1 MRIGIFT
8 DQYYPAVSGVVTSIE
23 TLEAGLRNLG
33 HDVYIITSIDLTRLK
48 ENEIEEYNR
57 KSKYILNIPG
67 KHYPLKKLK
76 GYRFCKIKNEYINDV
91 KKLNLDIIHVQTEFS
106 ISKLAIKCSK
116 VLNIPMIHTFH
127 TLFDDYLSY
136 VSGLFNKIFPNMMH
150 NILVNRFLK
159 PVSKQ
164 SLIEIV
170 PTKKV
175 YDKRNH
181 YKLGINNDIRIIP
194 TGINLDSF
202 LNSQRDEMLINKYH
216 LVGRFVY
223 LFVGRLSEEKSIK
236 NLIDAYKAVASDDNA
251 LLIVGDGPQ
260 ANELK
265 KYTNELKL
273 ENNIIFTGFI
283 KWDEISKYYAL
294 GDLFLCDSKSET
306 QGLTYL
312 EALASGLP
320 LLVRSDSCLND
331 LLKENVNGISYNN
344 IDELISKMKFLKNN
358 DKLLK
363 SLKENA
369 RISTKNYTD
378 KIFVKRILDVYE
390 DALKINSQN

>member
-33 HDVYIITSIDLTRLK
+33 HDVYIITSIDLTSLK

-76 GYRFCKIKNEYINDV
+76 GYHFCKIKNEYINDV

-236 NLIDAYKAVASDDNA
+236 NLIDAYKTVASDDNA

-390 DALKINSQN
+390 DALKISSQN